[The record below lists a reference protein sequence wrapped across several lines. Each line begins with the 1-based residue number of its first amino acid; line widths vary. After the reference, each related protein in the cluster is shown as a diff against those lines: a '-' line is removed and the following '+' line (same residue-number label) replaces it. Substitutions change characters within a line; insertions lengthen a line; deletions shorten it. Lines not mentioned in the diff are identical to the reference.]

1 MIKNG
6 FARDIDEAVLALRD
20 KYGDGRLVIY
30 PAHTQPR
37 WSKGFTWFEFYI
49 EGRGGG
55 NGKDKE
61 AIIKKAVN
69 EGINAGRREAEKKPL
84 NAYKET
90 ERRLYALP
98 DIIEKV
104 KRDTAYLEDLQ
115 THGLPRRSADI
126 IRFKKSGVRVS
137 DDEIIDALIQD
148 MQARIAA
155 DEYEIQVMEEAMAP
169 LKDDPYFLA
178 VSGRYFDRMSDEEIA
193 AKIPCAERTV
203 RRNRGILVRRIA
215 VRLYGAGAL

>member
-1 MIKNG
+1 MAKIN
-6 FARDIDEAVLALRD
+6 
-20 KYGDGRLVIY
+20 
-30 PAHTQPR
+30 
-37 WSKGFTWFEFYI
+37 I
-49 EGRGGG
+49 E
-55 NGKDKE
+55 E
-61 AIIKKAVN
+61 IIKKAVN
-69 EGINAGRREAEKKPL
+69 EGINAGRREAERKPL

-104 KRDTAYLEDLQ
+104 KRDKAYLEDLQ
-115 THGLPRRSADI
+115 THGLPRRRADI
-126 IRFKKSGVRVS
+126 IRFKKSGVRLS
-137 DDEIIDALIQD
+137 DDEIKDALIQD
-148 MQARIAA
+148 IQARIAA

>member
-1 MIKNG
+1 
-6 FARDIDEAVLALRD
+6 V
-20 KYGDGRLVIY
+20 
-30 PAHTQPR
+30 
-37 WSKGFTWFEFYI
+37 SKGQAKERLNI
-49 EGRGGG
+49 
-55 NGKDKE
+55 E

-90 ERRLYALP
+90 ERRLYAFP

-104 KRDTAYLEDLQ
+104 KRDKAYLEDLQ
-115 THGLPRRSADI
+115 THGLPRRRADI
-126 IRFKKSGVRVS
+126 IRFKKSGVRLS
-137 DDEIIDALIQD
+137 DDEIKDALIQD
-148 MQARIAA
+148 IQARIAA